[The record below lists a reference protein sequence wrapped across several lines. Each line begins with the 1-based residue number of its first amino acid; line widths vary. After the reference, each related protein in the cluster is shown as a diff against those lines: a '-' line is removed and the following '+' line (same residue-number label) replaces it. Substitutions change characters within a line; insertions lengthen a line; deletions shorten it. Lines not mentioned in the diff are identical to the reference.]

1 MRVNF
6 PFKFILIFVL
16 VFIAGDRL
24 FAHIAGIAFKYSCL
38 PEAKMYSG
46 RGKADVLVFGDSRGY
61 RHFPVMSLEKGF
73 KWRFKISNLSLIG
86 ASIEGMEARLLDYIE
101 FYGLPKM
108 VIIESTSSLS
118 SYNEAF
124 KEQRCF
130 MLYSKRIGRI
140 IKNDYPV
147 LYYAGKVSN
156 LFNYNSVTFFNA
168 LHKIVKP
175 EPELTFK
182 GVIPEK
188 KAANVQK
195 RARSFYKIT
204 DNNRKALK
212 RIVELSRK
220 KGFELRIVLTPL
232 LPKYSDYKQW
242 KKSLEGIIGKD
253 VSLWEYVSNNS
264 FVREH
269 FYDDNHLNKDGVKVL
284 LKILE
289 QDGFFRQGRRT

>member
-1 MRVNF
+1 MRANF

-16 VFIAGDRL
+16 AFIAGDRL
-24 FAHIAGIAFKYSCL
+24 FAHLANLAFKYSCL

-73 KWRFKISNLSLIG
+73 KGRFKVSNLSLIG
-86 ASIEGMEARLLDYIE
+86 ASIEGMEARLFDYVEI
-101 FYGLPKM
+101 YGPPKM
-108 VIIESTSSLS
+108 VIVESTSSLS

-156 LFNYNSVTFFNA
+156 LFNYNSVTFLNA
-168 LHKIVKP
+168 LHKIVIP
-175 EPELTFK
+175 EPDLTFK
-182 GVIPEK
+182 GVISEK
-188 KAANVQK
+188 SAEDIQK
-195 RARSFYKIT
+195 RAKNFYKIT
-204 DNNRKALK
+204 DNNKKALK

-242 KKSLEGIIGKD
+242 MRSLEGIIGND
-253 VSLWEYVSNNS
+253 ASLWEYVSNNS

-269 FYDDNHLNKDGVKVL
+269 FYDYNHLNKDGIKVL
-284 LKILE
+284 LKKLE
-289 QDGFFRQGRRT
+289 QDGFFKQGRRT